1 MNRKKA
7 VDIMTSL
14 QAEYFYAFKDMPEKL
29 FDIKIKNFM
38 EALDGYSDREI
49 DIALK
54 ILLKESETCPSS
66 AHFVSIIER
75 NRELLLPSVEE
86 EWSKTNDVI
95 KEMQARSAKFNN
107 SYDDFDKHTKE
118 QQATYNRLS
127 QEVKDFYINYGGFL
141 DIVYS
146 SKLEIEKNRFLKQ
159 FPIFRKQKKQKE
171 ELNKQLEM
179 KI

>member
-38 EALDGYSDREI
+38 EALDGYSDQEI

-75 NRELLLPSVEE
+75 NRELLLPSIEE
-86 EWSKTNDVI
+86 EWSKTSDVI
-95 KEMQARSAKFNN
+95 KEMQKRSAKFNN

-118 QQATYNRLS
+118 QKATYNKLS

-159 FPIFRKQKKQKE
+159 FPVFRKQKRQKE